1 MTVIRWPEPHETQR
15 LFMRDRH
22 RHVGFGGARG
32 GGKSWAVR
40 QKACRLCVRYPGIR
54 VLIVRRTYRELINN
68 HVVYLQADLKGLA
81 RFNKSDMQFKF
92 VNGSTISFGYCNSDN
107 DLMQY
112 QGVEYDVIFLD
123 EATQLQEDWIRKIT
137 ACCRGANDYPKRI
150 YYTCNPGGVGHAYIK
165 RLFIDRR
172 FEEGEDPED
181 YSFIQ
186 SRVTDNL
193 TLMRND
199 PMYMRTLQALPPKLR
214 KAWLDGDWGIFE
226 GQFFEDFIDRP
237 EHYQDRQWTHV
248 IEPFEIPA
256 GWTIYRSFDF
266 GYGKPFSVGW
276 WAVDYEGRLYR
287 ILELYGCTDEPN
299 TGVKWPPDKI
309 FQQIAKTEREHR
321 WLRGKEILGV
331 ADPSIWDGSRGI
343 PISEMAAQ
351 QGVYFSKGINTR
363 LPGWMQVHYRLA
375 FDADGYPQM
384 YIFNTC
390 KAFIRTIPLMQYDEH
405 DPEDLDTTG
414 EDHVA
419 DEVRSMCM
427 ARPIKPVIAET
438 PPAREYD
445 PLSDDREDSRYG
457 RYNWARI

>member
-15 LFMRDRH
+15 RFMLDRH
-22 RHVGFGGARG
+22 GHVGFGGARG

-81 RFNKSDMQFKF
+81 RFNKSDMQFRF
-92 VNGSTISFGYCNSDN
+92 VNGSTISFGYCNGDG

-112 QGVEYDVIFLD
+112 QGVEYDVIFID
-123 EATQLQEDWIRKIT
+123 EATQLEEDWIRKIT
-137 ACCRGANDYPKRI
+137 ACRRGANDYPKRI

-172 FEEGEDPED
+172 FEDGEDPAE

-193 TLMRND
+193 ALMRDD

-226 GQFFEDFIDRP
+226 GQFFEDFVDRP
-237 EHYQDRQWTHV
+237 EHYKDRQWTHV

-276 WAVDYEGRLYR
+276 WAVDYQGRLYR

-321 WLRGKEILGV
+321 WLKGKDILGV
-331 ADPSIWDGSRGI
+331 ADPSIWDGSRGV

-384 YIFNTC
+384 YVFSTC
-390 KAFIRTIPLMQYDEH
+390 RAFIRTIPLMQYDQH

-419 DEVRSMCM
+419 DEVRYMCM

-438 PPAREYD
+438 VTAREYD

>member
-1 MTVIRWPEPHETQR
+1 MTVITWPEPHETQR

-92 VNGSTISFGYCNSDN
+92 VNGSTILFGYCNSDN

-248 IEPFEIPA
+248 IEPFEIPS

-321 WLRGKEILGV
+321 WLKGKEILGV

-384 YIFNTC
+384 YVFNTC

-419 DEVRSMCM
+419 DEVRYMCM

>member
-15 LFMRDRH
+15 RFMLDRH
-22 RHVGFGGARG
+22 GHVGFGGARG

-68 HVVYLQADLKGLA
+68 HVIYLQADLKGLA
-81 RFNKSDMQFKF
+81 RFNKSDMRFVF
-92 VNGSTISFGYCNSDN
+92 VNGSTISFGYCSSDN

-137 ACCRGANDYPKRI
+137 ACRRGANDYPKRI

-172 FEEGEDPED
+172 FEDGEDPAE

-193 TLMRND
+193 TLMRDD

-226 GQFFEDFIDRP
+226 GQFFEDFVDRP

-276 WAVDYEGRLYR
+276 WAVDYQGRLYR

-321 WLRGKEILGV
+321 WLKGKDILGV
-331 ADPSIWDGSRGI
+331 ADPSIWDGSRGV

-384 YIFNTC
+384 YVFSTC
-390 KAFIRTIPLMQYDEH
+390 RAFIRTIPLMQYDEH

-419 DEVRSMCM
+419 DEVRYMCM

-438 PPAREYD
+438 VTAREYD

>member
-1 MTVIRWPEPHETQR
+1 MTVITWPEPHETQR

-40 QKACRLCVRYPGIR
+40 QKAGRLCVRYAGIR
-54 VLIVRRTYRELINN
+54 ALIVRRTYRELINN

-112 QGVEYDVIFLD
+112 QGVEYDVVFLD

-137 ACCRGANDYPKRI
+137 ACCRGANDFPKRI

-172 FEEGEDPED
+172 FEDGEDPED

-276 WAVDYEGRLYR
+276 WAVDYQGRLYR

-321 WLRGKEILGV
+321 WLRGKEIIGV

-351 QGVYFSKGINTR
+351 QGVYFTKGINTR

-384 YIFNTC
+384 YVFNTC

-419 DEVRSMCM
+419 DEVRYMCM
-427 ARPIKPVIAET
+427 ARPIKPVIVET

>member
-1 MTVIRWPEPHETQR
+1 MTVIRWPPPHAKQR
-15 LFMRDRH
+15 EFMLDKH
-22 RHVGFGGARG
+22 PHVAFGGARG

-40 QKACRLCVRYPGIR
+40 QKAARLCIRYPGIR

-68 HVVYLQADLKGLA
+68 HVIYLQEDLNGSAK
-81 RFNKSDMQFKF
+81 FNKSDMVFKF
-92 VNGSTISFGYCNSDN
+92 VNGSTISFGYCNGDN

-112 QGVEYDVIFLD
+112 QGVQYDVIFID
-123 EATQLQEDWIRKIT
+123 EATQLEEDWIRKIT
-137 ACCRGANDYPKRI
+137 ACRRGTNDFPKRI
-150 YYTCNPGGVGHAYIK
+150 YYTCNPGGVGHQYIK

-172 FEEGEDPED
+172 YEPGENAED

-186 SRVTDNL
+186 SKVTDNL
-193 TLMRND
+193 TLMRDD
-199 PMYMRTLQALPPKLR
+199 PMYMKTLQALPPKLK

-248 IEPFEIPA
+248 IDPFEIPA

-276 WAVDYEGRLYR
+276 WAVDYQGRLYR

-299 TGVKWPPDKI
+299 TGVKWPPDRI

-321 WLRGKEILGV
+321 WLKGKDIIGV

-351 QGVYFSKGINTR
+351 QGVYFTKGINAR

-375 FDADGYPQM
+375 FDEDGFPQM
-384 YIFNTC
+384 YVFRTC
-390 KAFIRTIPLMQYDEH
+390 SAFIRTIPLMQYDPH
-405 DPEDLDTTG
+405 DPEDLDTTA

-419 DEVRSMCM
+419 DEVRYMCM
-427 ARPIKPVIAET
+427 ARPIKPVIA
-438 PPAREYD
+438 PDKPAKAYD
-445 PLSDDREDSRYG
+445 PLSDDREDESNERYQ
-457 RYNWARI
+457 WARI

>member
-15 LFMRDRH
+15 RFMLDRH
-22 RHVGFGGARG
+22 GHVGFGGARG

-68 HVVYLQADLKGLA
+68 HVIYLQADLKGLA
-81 RFNKSDMQFKF
+81 RFNKADMQFRF

-123 EATQLQEDWIRKIT
+123 EATQLEEDWIRKIT
-137 ACCRGANDYPKRI
+137 ACRRGANDYPKRI

-172 FEEGEDPED
+172 FEDGEDPAE

-193 TLMRND
+193 TLMRDD

-226 GQFFEDFIDRP
+226 GQFFEDFVDRP
-237 EHYQDRQWTHV
+237 EHYKDRQWTHV
-248 IEPFEIPA
+248 IDPFEIPA

-276 WAVDYEGRLYR
+276 WAVDYDGRLYR

-321 WLRGKEILGV
+321 WLKGKDILGV
-331 ADPSIWDGSRGI
+331 ADPSIWDGSRGV

-384 YIFNTC
+384 YVFNTC
-390 KAFIRTIPLMQYDEH
+390 KAFIRTIPLMQYDQH

-419 DEVRSMCM
+419 DEVRYMCM

-438 PPAREYD
+438 VTAREYD